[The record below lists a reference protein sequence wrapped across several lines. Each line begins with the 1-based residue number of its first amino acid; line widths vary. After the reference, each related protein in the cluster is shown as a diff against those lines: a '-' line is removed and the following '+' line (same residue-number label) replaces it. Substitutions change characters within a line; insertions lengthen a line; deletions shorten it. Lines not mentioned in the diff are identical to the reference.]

1 MKQIPL
7 TPIARLLHGRSLLA
21 YGSLLA
27 PLSAFANPTGA
38 DVVSGQVGISSPG
51 AGGLVIDQTSNTA
64 IINWQQFSIGDGEY
78 VLFNQP
84 SASAAV
90 LNRVIG
96 GLPSEILGDLTAN
109 GRVFLINPQG
119 IMFGGGSRV
128 DVGALVA
135 TTHDISDE
143 DFLSGNYVF
152 AGTSGAGVTNAGDIR
167 VGDGGFVILTA
178 DHVGNSGT
186 ITAPNGDVVL
196 AAGNQLSMQLDAE
209 GLVSVSIDAAAV
221 SDLAG
226 VDNAGE
232 IIANG
237 GAVLLRADVARGLL
251 ANAVN
256 NSGRISAQAIEER
269 GGEIYLVA
277 SGGDVV
283 NSGVL
288 DASGQSGSDGGTVV
302 LTSDLN
308 VTLGSGSVIDAS
320 GANGGTVLAIA
331 DGLLEDQ
338 AGAHIDVSD
347 AGAGNGG
354 KVELSG
360 HERVR
365 IAGSVDLGRNGHLL
379 IDPTTMTIGDGPGVD
394 MTTATLETL
403 LQSNAQG
410 STVQIVATDSI
421 TIQDLGGDNTLNGV
435 NTSDAT
441 KGAGLKLETG
451 TCGTAGA
458 FGECIGTVTQSAVG
472 SISIVGTSDT
482 LDIAGDLSIIGGY
495 SGGQVDVNA
504 KLVSGGNI
512 YIEGYDGIDVGND
525 IDAAGSIY
533 LYSHNGIALGGATTA
548 GRWIDL
554 FAAGSSTANFGI
566 DANGPISAVGSAYFG
581 SNAGQISLQDVT
593 VIGDETGLGD
603 ADAYIDIFNYG
614 TSGADI
620 TTGTLT
626 ATATQGSARVYV
638 ETGNGNV
645 HVAGGIVASGGGF
658 TDPGYGGDLLDYRYS
673 SYNGG
678 AAAWVTL
685 QAYYGTL
692 DVDGDVDITGLAI
705 DSTTSYLGD
714 TYSTSYGAA
723 ALDAYGASVNFDG
736 AVTVK
741 GNGGAGVWVETGTL
755 IGGGITFGSTLTVF
769 ADAGHN
775 DIVYADGTEI
785 HRHYG
790 GAEVTLDADSGT
802 ITTHGVD
809 VSGPN
814 AYFDAYASQVVMN
827 AGEGGQALRVHAPQ
841 GGADDGLGNYFE
853 YRDASDEVLA
863 TSTFGYA
870 GAQISAHG
878 GGTEDPSIYAG
889 GDVEVSGPTA
899 ALGMMSAYGVTVDGN
914 LSVDG
919 QGYLIDGDWTL
930 IDYGHLPYSYG
941 YGYGYEAL
949 SSGIQIVGDP
959 LLSNGSSAWGT
970 AALQIIGSWPLYGGE
985 VAAASTPI
993 SGAPLA
999 GDVVIGGNL
1008 SVSGQG
1014 RALTGIA
1021 ATGLD
1026 VGGDVTVHADAG
1038 LVAGTQHS
1046 FEYVNDQYT
1055 EVIRQIGGALIID
1068 PESGPLATGSA
1079 QYGEARFYFDSA
1091 DSGTLLDVAGDL
1103 EVSGNSAGIE
1113 ISHLGDAHLGGV
1125 QLLGGTGAD
1134 APRYVEVTLYVPYS
1148 TSALAASTPSIT
1160 EVVGDANVLDIGFD
1174 EATRPANLVIDGDV
1188 VIQGTGLVAASIHG
1202 DTVDIGGTVKV
1213 THAAGSYAT
1222 DDPQHAPPPP
1232 DFATALI
1239 DIGATDAP
1247 ATIGGINAN
1256 VDGTL
1261 VVGLDV
1267 EASGNVVL
1275 EADTLAQ
1282 TLSGAYRDFMHPM
1295 AFEDPESGNAD
1306 LTFGPLSIQANGITL
1321 TFNTD
1326 SELLDAA
1333 LTADGTLAINGSG
1346 ATLSAGGVDWSGG
1359 TINVTNTAVE
1369 ATQFALAGG
1378 GTINNSTLDA
1388 GGGSMSFTGGQWTV
1402 TGGSDLIGGAVSF
1415 SGVSGVVIQNA
1426 SVDSSSF
1433 SAVAGNQI
1441 QVVNSTLQ
1449 GSSGLLQTAS
1459 ASGAGILVDHSTL
1472 DFSSPVEIDSASL
1485 FELRANTIDAAD
1497 LDVQSVDLTLVA
1509 DTNLTIVSRNL
1520 SYGVGTFTAGNT
1532 LTITDS
1538 ALTGTSTTLSAP
1550 VAHIGD
1556 SLIDSGSGA
1565 LTLSGAQWTIDNNT
1579 VLSAGSVAFDGAQ
1592 TILLQNTAI
1601 IAGSVDA
1608 VATNGIDVI
1617 ASELEGQTLLLQTTS
1632 AAGDGIVVDQSTLF
1646 FSDSIEIDSA
1656 STLTIDSSLVGDFP
1670 AALAA
1675 KVAGSTTI
1683 GLHAADALVIAASH
1697 LSGDDVVLE
1706 GASQT
1711 LGGIVDGNHV
1721 WLLSDGAI
1729 VAAAEGLEINAG
1741 ALDAVG
1747 QSIDLTQSAI
1757 TVGSGLADNGQDPAM
1772 LQQIG
1777 DKAPALAPNSSGPNA
1792 AFIAEEGVLLGDLTI
1807 GGGYLFV
1814 QAPFAGAGSITT
1826 PGDFFYNYRPFDDT
1840 AAIDLAPG
1848 GSFNVGGTTT
1858 FAFGGTGY
1866 TGDVEVIEA
1875 ALLAKAIESAN
1886 YIFLTDG
1893 ELRGLDRIST
1903 SGQVVVLGGTVIRP
1917 PQEGSPQDE
1926 ADGAIVLTQDLGDEL
1941 TEEDK
1946 ETYTGD
1952 AGDYS
1957 EYGDGARVDIVS
1969 GGTEDLICQ

>member
-7 TPIARLLHGRSLLA
+7 TPIARQLHRRSLLA
-21 YGSLLA
+21 CGSLLA
-27 PLSAFANPTGA
+27 PLGALANPTGA
-38 DVVSGQVGISSPG
+38 DVVSGQVGISTPG
-51 AGGLVIDQTSNTA
+51 AGGMVIDQTSNTA
-64 IINWQQFSIGDGEY
+64 IINWQEFSIGDGEY

-96 GLPSEILGDLTAN
+96 GLPSDILGDLTAN

-119 IMFGGGSRV
+119 IMFGAGSRI

-152 AGTSGAGVTNAGDIR
+152 AGNSAAGVTNAGSIHT
-167 VGDGGFVILTA
+167 GDGGFVILTA
-178 DHVGNSGT
+178 DHVSNGGT
-186 ITAPNGDVVL
+186 IETPNGDVVL

-232 IIANG
+232 IIASG

-277 SGGDVV
+277 SGGDVT
-283 NSGVL
+283 NGGAL
-288 DASGQSGSDGGTVV
+288 DVSGQNGSDGGTVV
-302 LTSDLN
+302 LAGDRN

-320 GANGGTVLAIA
+320 GASGGTVVAIA
-331 DGLLEDQ
+331 DGLLDDQ

-347 AGAGNGG
+347 TGAGNGG

-360 HERVR
+360 HERIH
-365 IAGSVDLGRNGHLL
+365 IAGSVDLGSNGHLL
-379 IDPTTMTIGDGPGVD
+379 IDPATMTIGDGPSVD

-435 NTSDAT
+435 NTSDST

-458 FGECIGTVTQSAVG
+458 FGECTGTVTRSAVG
-472 SISIVGTSDT
+472 SISILGANDT
-482 LDIAGDLSIIGGY
+482 LDIAGDLSIVGGS

-504 KLVSGGNI
+504 KLVSGGDV
-512 YIEGYDGIDVGND
+512 YIEGYDGVDVAND
-525 IDAAGSIY
+525 ISAAGS
-533 LYSHNGIALGGATTA
+533 LYVYAHNGIALGGTTTA
-548 GRWIDL
+548 GSSVSL
-554 FAAGSSTANFGI
+554 YAAGTGTANFGI
-566 DANGPISAVGSAYFG
+566 DANGPISAVGSAYIQTH
-581 SNAGQISLQDVT
+581 AGTVSLQDVT
-593 VIGDETGLGD
+593 VVGDETGLDNPD
-603 ADAYIDIFNYG
+603 AGLDIDNYG
-614 TSGADI
+614 SSGADI

-626 ATATQGSARVYV
+626 ATAGQGRASVYV
-638 ETGNGNV
+638 YTGNGNV
-645 HVAGGIVASGGGF
+645 HVGGDIIASGGGF
-658 TDPGYGGDLLDYRYS
+658 DDSYGYGGAFA
-673 SYNGG
+673 SYAYGG
-678 AAAWVTL
+678 SLAAGVSL
-685 QAYYGTL
+685 YAYNGTL
-692 DVDGDVDITGLAI
+692 DVDGDVDITGIAI
-705 DSTTSYLGD
+705 NSTSNYLGD
-714 TYSTSYGAA
+714 SYSTSYGEAS
-723 ALDAYGASVNFDG
+723 LYAYAGSINFDG

-741 GNGGAGVWVETGTL
+741 GNGGAYVDVYTGTL

-769 ADAGHN
+769 ADAAHN
-775 DIVYADGTEI
+775 DVVYADGSEI
-785 HRHYG
+785 HRQYG
-790 GAEVTLDADSGT
+790 QAEAHLDAYGGT

-827 AGEGGQALRVHAPQ
+827 GDEGGQALRVHAPQ
-841 GGADDGLGNYFE
+841 GAANDDLGSYFE
-853 YRDASDEVLA
+853 YLDAESGESVA
-863 TSTFGYA
+863 TSTFGFA
-870 GAQISAHG
+870 AAQISADG
-878 GGTEDPSIYAG
+878 GGAEDPSIYAD
-889 GDVEVSGPTA
+889 GDIDVSGPSAGLAMTA
-899 ALGMMSAYGVTVDGN
+899 AYGVTIEGD
-914 LSVDG
+914 LSVAG
-919 QGYLIDGDWTL
+919 QGYVIGGDWTL
-930 IDYGHLPYSYG
+930 IDYQHLPGTYG
-941 YGYGYEAL
+941 YGSEAL
-949 SSGIQIVGDP
+949 SSGIYIIGDP
-959 LLSNGSSAWGT
+959 LLSSGTSAWGT
-970 AALQIIGSWPLYGGE
+970 AALQILGFGQQYGGE
-985 VAAASTPI
+985 VVVATTPI
-993 SGAPLA
+993 DGAPLA
-999 GDVVIGGNL
+999 GEVVIGGNL

-1014 RALTGIA
+1014 RALAGIS

-1038 LVAGTQHS
+1038 LVAGTVHS
-1046 FEYVNDQYT
+1046 YEYINDQYT
-1055 EVIRQIGGALIID
+1055 EVIRQIGGALGTD
-1068 PESGPLATGSA
+1068 PESGPTATGNA

-1103 EVSGNSAGIE
+1103 EVSGNSASIE
-1113 ISHLGDAHLGGV
+1113 IAHQGDAHFGGV
-1125 QLLGGTGAD
+1125 QLLGGSGAD
-1134 APRYVEVTLYVPYS
+1134 APRYVEVALYVPYS
-1148 TSALAASTPSIT
+1148 TSALAVSTPSIT

-1174 EATRPANLVIDGDV
+1174 AESRPTSLVIDGDV
-1188 VIQGTGLVAASIHG
+1188 VVEGTGLVAAAIHG
-1202 DTVDIGGTVKV
+1202 GTVAIGGTVSV
-1213 THAAGSYAT
+1213 QHAAGTYSTDNPEYA
-1222 DDPQHAPPPP
+1222 APPPN
-1232 DFATALI
+1232 FAAALI
-1239 DIGATDAP
+1239 DIGATDGP
-1247 ATIGGINAN
+1247 AAIGGISAN

-1261 VVGLDV
+1261 VAGLDV
-1267 EASGNVVL
+1267 DASGNVVL
-1275 EADTLAQ
+1275 KADMLTQ
-1282 TLSGAYRDFMHPM
+1282 TLSGAYRDFTHPL
-1295 AFEDPESGNAD
+1295 AFEYPESGSPD
-1306 LTFGPLSIQANGITL
+1306 ITFEPLSIQANGITL
-1321 TFNTD
+1321 TFSSD

-1333 LTADGTLAINGSG
+1333 LTANGTLAINGSG
-1346 ATLSAGGVDWSGG
+1346 AALSAGVVDWSGG
-1359 TINVTNTAVE
+1359 TINVNNTVVE
-1369 ATQFALAGG
+1369 AAQFALAGG
-1378 GTINNSTLDA
+1378 GTVSNSTLDA
-1388 GGGSMSFTGGQWTV
+1388 GGGSMSFTGGQWTI

-1415 SGVSGVVIQNA
+1415 TGVGGVVIQN
-1426 SVDSSSF
+1426 STVDSASF
-1433 SAVAGNQI
+1433 TAVAGNQI
-1441 QVVNSTLQ
+1441 QVINSTLQ
-1449 GSSGLLQTAS
+1449 GSSGVLQTTA
-1459 ASGAGILVDHSTL
+1459 AGGTGILVDHSTL
-1472 DFSSPVEIDSASL
+1472 AFSNPVEIDSASL

-1497 LDVQSVDLTLVA
+1497 VDVQSVDLTLVA
-1509 DTNLTIVSRNL
+1509 DTDLTIVSRNL
-1520 SYGVGTFTAGNT
+1520 SYGVGTFSAGNT

-1550 VAHIGD
+1550 VANIGD

-1565 LTLSGAQWTIDNNT
+1565 LILSGAQWTIDNNT

-1592 TILLQNTAI
+1592 TVLLQNTAI

-1608 VATNGIDVI
+1608 VAANGIDVI

-1632 AAGDGIVVDQSTLF
+1632 AAGDGILVDQSTLF
-1646 FSDSIEIDSA
+1646 FSDTIEIDSA
-1656 STLTIDSSLVGDFP
+1656 STLTIDSSLIGDFP

-1675 KVAGSTTI
+1675 KAAGSAAMS
-1683 GLHAADALVIAASH
+1683 LHAADALVIAASH

-1706 GASQT
+1706 GASLT

-1721 WLLSDGAI
+1721 SLLSDGAI

-1747 QSIDLTQSAI
+1747 LSIDLTNSAI
-1757 TVGSGLADNGQDPAM
+1757 TVGTGLADNGQDPAM
-1772 LQQIG
+1772 LQQIA
-1777 DKAPALAPNSSGPNA
+1777 DKAPALSPSSSGPNA
-1792 AFIAEEGVLLGDLTI
+1792 AFVAEEGVLLGDLTI
-1807 GGGYLFV
+1807 AGGYLFV
-1814 QAPFAGAGSITT
+1814 QAPFVGADSITA
-1826 PGDFFYNYRPFDDT
+1826 PGDFFYNYRPFDDA

-1848 GSFNVGGTTT
+1848 GSFNVGGSTT

-1875 ALLAKAIESAN
+1875 ALLAKASEAAN

-1969 GGTEDLICQ
+1969 GGTDDLICQ